1 MLGVHFSSSLKKR
14 LFVSYGK
21 DWVLVLVMII
31 IFFGIDLIDPFHRE
45 FSINDTSLMHKYTVD
60 ESVPVWLLVVIAI
73 LAPVLIIAA
82 VSLGIRRSWLDFH
95 SGLLGLAVALSL
107 TIMMTDVIKITVGRP
122 RPDMLD
128 RCQPPPG
135 IQNPP
140 LLLLNYTICT
150 ADQNTYEFKDGFK
163 SFPSGHSSFSFAGL
177 GYVAFY
183 LAGKMHLFDE
193 GGHTY
198 KSFVFCIPFLGAL
211 LIAISRLHDYR
222 HHWTDVFVGG
232 IIGTAF
238 AYFAYRQYYPSLAAT
253 YSQKPFPPRFSSPA
267 DLFAHEDPTN
277 DLESGGGGHRGD
289 GVTGT
294 AAVGPGDPVYGEYTN
309 PQGNTA
315 NPQSPAST
323 STDRSSSKST
333 TRVEPPYKY
342 SANHIEHTTTSTS
355 NSAPSPC
362 RP

>member
-1 MLGVHFSSSLKKR
+1 
-14 LFVSYGK
+14 
-21 DWVLVLVMII
+21 MII

-45 FSINDTSLMHKYTVD
+45 FSINDTSLMHKYTVN

-73 LAPVLIIAA
+73 VAPILIIAA
-82 VSLGIRRSWLDFH
+82 ISLGIRRSWLDFH
-95 SGLLGLAVALSL
+95 SGVLGLAVALSL
-107 TIMMTDVIKITVGRP
+107 TIMMTDIIKITVGRP

-135 IQNPP
+135 IENPP
-140 LLLLNYTICT
+140 LHLLNYTICT
-150 ADQNTYEFKDGFK
+150 ADHNTYEFKDGFK
-163 SFPSGHSSFSFAGL
+163 SFPSGHASFSFAGL
-177 GYVAFY
+177 GYLAFY

-211 LIAISRLHDYR
+211 LISISRLHDYR
-222 HHWTDVFVGG
+222 HHWTDVFIGG

-253 YSQKPFPPRFSSPA
+253 YSQKPFPPRFSSPS
-267 DLFAHEDPTN
+267 DLFTHENPTN
-277 DLESGGGGHRGD
+277 DLESGHGGHRGD
-289 GVTGT
+289 GVTET
-294 AAVGPGDPVYGEYTN
+294 AAVGPDDPVYGEYTN
-309 PQGNTA
+309 AQGNTA
-315 NPQSPAST
+315 HPQSPAST

-333 TRVEPPYKY
+333 TRVEPPYKHTV
-342 SANHIEHTTTSTS
+342 NHVEHTTTSTS
-355 NSAPSPC
+355 NSAPSPY

>member
-294 AAVGPGDPVYGEYTN
+294 AAVGPGDPVYGECTY
-309 PQGNTA
+309 A
-315 NPQSPAST
+315 DSI
-323 STDRSSSKST
+323 DSSS
-333 TRVEPPYKY
+333 RL
-342 SANHIEHTTTSTS
+342 H
-355 NSAPSPC
+355 
-362 RP
+362 